1 MFLIIRLL
9 PNLPSKN
16 AGSIASLPL
25 LAKRPLLLWLYVTTA
40 IVISAHFTA
49 YTYIEPFMID
59 VGHLDPNFATAVL
72 LVLVSQALQQAY
84 YLTDYTDLLPQNLL
98 LFR

>member
-1 MFLIIRLL
+1 
-9 PNLPSKN
+9 
-16 AGSIASLPL
+16 
-25 LAKRPLLLWLYVTTA
+25 
-40 IVISAHFTA
+40 
-49 YTYIEPFMID
+49 MID